1 MPVLMMS
8 AGGLVA
14 LAAAWDVF
22 SRRIPNL
29 LPLII
34 AALYFAQAIYVQ
46 AWTDIPWH
54 LLTGFGVLAVGIV
67 IFALKLIGGGDV
79 KLLAALSLWA
89 GPDNIILLLLVTC
102 IAGGVLGILFVLPGL
117 LGRNPAVSR
126 AVDWVFEKVLR
137 RQGPMLM
144 ASSSKHIQLPY
155 GVAIAIAGF
164 VVFYKMSGGSF

>member
-34 AALYFAQAIYVQ
+34 AALYFAQAIYAQ
-46 AWTDIPWH
+46 TWSDIPWH
-54 LLTGFGVLAVGIV
+54 LLTGVGVLVVGIV

-79 KLLAALSLWA
+79 KLLAALALWA
-89 GPDNIILLLLVTC
+89 GPDHIILLLLVTC
-102 IAGGVLGILFVLPGL
+102 LAGGILGIVFVLPGL
-117 LGRNPAVSR
+117 LGRNPGFSR
-126 AVDWVFEKVLR
+126 AVDWIFEKIFR
-137 RQGPMLM
+137 REGPMLI
-144 ASSSKHIQLPY
+144 ASSSKGIQLPY
-155 GVAIAIAGF
+155 GVAIAVAGF
-164 VVFYKMSGGSF
+164 VVFYKIGGGSF